1 MSAPD
6 TFEWEPTFT
15 LDKQVSEVRANYDA
29 VHGKGAFARR
39 ADSEW
44 AEAERIE
51 AERLTEQQA
60 HRLAEALT

>member
-1 MSAPD
+1 MSAD

-15 LDKQVSEVRANYDA
+15 LDNYLSEARASYDA

-51 AERLTEQQA
+51 AEQQA
-60 HRLAEALT
+60 HRLAEALL

>member
-1 MSAPD
+1 MSAPE

-15 LDKQVSEVRANYDA
+15 LDKQVSEARVSYDA

-39 ADSEW
+39 VDNEW

-51 AERLTEQQA
+51 AEQQA

>member
-15 LDKQVSEVRANYDA
+15 LDCYLSEASASYDA

-51 AERLTEQQA
+51 AEQQA
-60 HRLAEALT
+60 HRLAEALK

>member
-1 MSAPD
+1 MSAAE

-15 LDKQVSEVRANYDA
+15 LDKQVSEASASYDA

-39 ADSEW
+39 VAGEW

-51 AERLTEQQA
+51 AERLTDQQA

>member
-6 TFEWEPTFT
+6 TFEWEPTYT
-15 LDKQVSEVRANYDA
+15 LDKQVSEASANYDA

-39 ADSEW
+39 VDNEW